1 MLLCQFMVVVL
12 SAVKRFDA
20 VVLHALSSLRE
31 KFRSLRGVGSGGETG
46 LAD

>member
-1 MLLCQFMVVVL
+1 MLLGQLLVVGL

-20 VVLHALSSLRE
+20 VVLHAWSAARE
-31 KFRSLRGVGSGGETG
+31 MFRSLRGFGSDGEST

>member
-1 MLLCQFMVVVL
+1 MLLGQVLVVVL

-20 VVLHALSSLRE
+20 VVLQAAESVRE
-31 KFRSLRGVGSGGETG
+31 KLRARLGFGSDGEAG